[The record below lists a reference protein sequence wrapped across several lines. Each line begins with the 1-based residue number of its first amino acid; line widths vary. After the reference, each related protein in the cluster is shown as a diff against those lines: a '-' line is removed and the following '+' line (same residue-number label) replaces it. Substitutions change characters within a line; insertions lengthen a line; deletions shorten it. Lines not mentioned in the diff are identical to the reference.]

1 MFPARSFDFVVDI
14 ESSFYYPDKL
24 AFIRGVH
31 HVLKDDGLFVL
42 AFYIENTRLQEIY
55 DCVNRYFKVEKSEDI
70 TENALKALKL
80 DKNSVSHFCDTHFP
94 PSKSTPLTIF
104 P

>member
-1 MFPARSFDFVVDI
+1 MSRDLLKPYGEKSEVFLGDSEYLHSLFPARYFDYVVDI

-42 AFYIENTRLQEIY
+42 AFYI
-55 DCVNRYFKVEKSEDI
+55 
-70 TENALKALKL
+70 
-80 DKNSVSHFCDTHFP
+80 
-94 PSKSTPLTIF
+94 
-104 P
+104 

>member
-1 MFPARSFDFVVDI
+1 LSRELLKPYGEKSEIYKGDSENLHTLFPARSFDFVVDI

-42 AFYIENTRLQEIY
+42 AFYI
-55 DCVNRYFKVEKSEDI
+55 
-70 TENALKALKL
+70 
-80 DKNSVSHFCDTHFP
+80 
-94 PSKSTPLTIF
+94 
-104 P
+104 

>member
-55 DCVNRYFKVEKSEDI
+55 DCVNRCFKVEKSEDI
-70 TENALKALKL
+70 TDNALKALKL

-94 PSKSTPLTIF
+94 PSKLTPLTF
-104 P
+104 TP